1 MSQKILAHDNFD
13 TAHDIAHSD
22 FAGNPQYRIGKTQN
36 NVCSN
41 AQSTLFANT
50 FQPQLLNKSSE
61 YQCAALQPDYVGAEV
76 NSTKV
81 SCTSC
86 GGCAMPMSL
95 ATWNY
100 LAPVNLYACSG
111 PDGQGPQI
119 VNPMF
124 SVSGA
129 PIMDTRS
136 KLGLQMA
143 ANDQAIANVEANQ
156 QALAAHIVR
165 SSLEQEKVATASLVN
180 RPPPATAFV
189 TASRPLEGFG
199 GPGSFGSA
207 TPGASYY

>member
-1 MSQKILAHDNFD
+1 MSSHTNFD
-13 TAHDIAHSD
+13 TARDIPHGN
-22 FAGNPQYRIGKTQN
+22 FAGNPQYRIGENKN
-36 NVCSN
+36 GVCSN

-61 YQCAALQPDYVGAEV
+61 YKCAALQPDYVGAEV

-81 SCTSC
+81 ACTSC

-100 LAPVNLYACSG
+100 LPPVNLYACSG

-119 VNPMF
+119 VNPMV

-129 PIMDTRS
+129 PITAADTRS
-136 KLGLQMA
+136 KLGVQMA

-156 QALAAHIVR
+156 QALAAQIVK
-165 SSLEQEKVATASLVN
+165 SSLEQKKAATASLVN
-180 RPPPATAFV
+180 QPPPATAFV
-189 TASRPLEGFG
+189 TASPPIEGFG
-199 GPGSFGSA
+199 GPGAFGSA
-207 TPGASYY
+207 TPGVAAYY